1 MPKYNAVFPRVET
14 LARVGK
20 SPRNLE
26 DSLLNCVSDMDI
38 TLLTLLIFIAIAIV
52 GSFGTWLLGKTIS
65 DSDPF
70 KDGASAD
77 HGHATTQH

>member
-1 MPKYNAVFPRVET
+1 
-14 LARVGK
+14 VGK
-20 SPRNLE
+20 RPKNLIGA
-26 DSLLNCVSDMDI
+26 LLNCVSDMDI

-52 GSFGTWLLGKTIS
+52 GSLGTWLLGKTIS

-77 HGHATTQH
+77 HGHAAAQH